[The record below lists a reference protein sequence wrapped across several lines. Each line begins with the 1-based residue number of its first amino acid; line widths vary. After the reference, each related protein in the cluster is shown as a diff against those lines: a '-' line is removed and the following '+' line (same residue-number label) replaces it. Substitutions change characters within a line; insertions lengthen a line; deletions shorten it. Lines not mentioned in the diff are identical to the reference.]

1 MTALL
6 QGVIS
11 ILPLIQF
18 HINKDTKMTDKK
30 EKKDEKKVVNIK
42 KSEYE
47 GLNKAQ
53 IDHLERMKNL
63 EE

>member
-1 MTALL
+1 
-6 QGVIS
+6 
-11 ILPLIQF
+11 
-18 HINKDTKMTDKK
+18 MTDKK